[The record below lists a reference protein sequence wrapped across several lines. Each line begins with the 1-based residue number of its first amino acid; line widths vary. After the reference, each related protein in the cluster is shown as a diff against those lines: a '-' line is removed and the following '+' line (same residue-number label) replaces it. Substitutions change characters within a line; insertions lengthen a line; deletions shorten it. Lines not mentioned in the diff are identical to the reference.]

1 MRTKGKFVKLSTQ
14 KCSRDRRRNLGKNA
28 TTCSCNLFDV
38 CSWKVHHRT
47 HTTTTTMAFKKATKK
62 DIRRDGNAIVDEFTR
77 YKRSCFKNYF
87 FTQTHWHRIDLFVAH
102 TGKGGNVLPSS
113 RTKAS
118 KWTFV
123 FWWRWNLQ
131 KLTAKVRNF
140 TKPRYFSWECATI
153 IRTKR
158 QHQHPPNVF
167 WNVQFYGGKELKLL
181 PSFLSGWCPE
191 TRKTTLRVSPPS
203 LRNRF
208 GNLIKMKSW
217 NAARVHFTTILGG
230 VFPYEILIAACNY
243 WQHRITPWCVCLW
256 VIVDGFGWK
265 RK

>member
-1 MRTKGKFVKLSTQ
+1 MRTKGKFEKLSTQ
-14 KCSRDRRRNLGKNA
+14 KCSCDRRRNLGKNT

-47 HTTTTTMAFKKATKK
+47 HTTTTTTMAFKKATKK

-87 FTQTHWHRIDLFVAH
+87 FTQTYRHRIDLFVAH
-102 TGKGGNVLPSS
+102 TGCGWKC
-113 RTKAS
+113 AS
-118 KWTFV
+118 FFTYKSLEMNICILVTVKSAKTHRQSEEFY
-123 FWWRWNLQ
+123 
-131 KLTAKVRNF
+131 KTALLFLRMRNYHPYE
-140 TKPRYFSWECATI
+140 TTAPTPTERLLECAVL
-153 IRTKR
+153 RWKR
-158 QHQHPPNVF
+158 VETF
-167 WNVQFYGGKELKLL
+167 R
-181 PSFLSGWCPE
+181 SSLSGWCPE

-243 WQHRITPWCVCLW
+243 
-256 VIVDGFGWK
+256 
-265 RK
+265 